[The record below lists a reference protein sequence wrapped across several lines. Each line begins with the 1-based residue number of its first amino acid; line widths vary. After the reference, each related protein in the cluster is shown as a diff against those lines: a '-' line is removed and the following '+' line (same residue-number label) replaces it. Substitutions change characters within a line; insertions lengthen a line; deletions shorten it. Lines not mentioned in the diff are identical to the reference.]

1 MKPSDITLL
10 RKELAK
16 AVVGNRNLQK
26 KIFEIEA
33 TPTKRNTLLELEDDC
48 LRRELA
54 ARDMRME
61 TYENSDAPPPHP
73 RVRCTIQSAPP
84 SERRWKKGTCGRT
97 DLNQMVRTRHARGR
111 LRVTPAHRTATR
123 QKEQSRCACLNA
135 RRADAGTSPGC
146 RPR

>member
-16 AVVGNRNLQK
+16 AAAENRNLQK

-61 TYENSDAPPPHP
+61 TYENSDAPPPLHGFAVQF
-73 RVRCTIQSAPP
+73 RA
-84 SERRWKKGTCGRT
+84 RRLPKEDGRRGHAGGRT
-97 DLNQMVRTRHARGR
+97 
-111 LRVTPAHRTATR
+111 
-123 QKEQSRCACLNA
+123 
-135 RRADAGTSPGC
+135 
-146 RPR
+146 

>member
-16 AVVGNRNLQK
+16 AAAENRNLQK

-61 TYENSDAPPPHP
+61 TYENSDAPLPS
-73 RVRCTIQSAPP
+73 TGSLYN
-84 SERRWKKGTCGRT
+84 SERAAFRKKMEEGDMREDGPEPNGEYKTRKGPPAGHAGASHGNKAERT
-97 DLNQMVRTRHARGR
+97 
-111 LRVTPAHRTATR
+111 VT
-123 QKEQSRCACLNA
+123 L
-135 RRADAGTSPGC
+135 
-146 RPR
+146 